1 MNTNEKFV
9 ITISREVGSGGH
21 TIGRKL
27 AKALGVRFCDK
38 DLISALRKE
47 FGLSTYE
54 IERIKGEKKNWLD
67 SFLEKFAPITRE
79 EGIIAAQPDVL
90 EDWNHTVTTED
101 VFEAESKILEELA
114 AGGSCV
120 IAGRSGF
127 FVLNDHPN
135 KLDIFI
141 TASLDK
147 PIARVMRKQGIKEE
161 QAKAIIENVDRSRET
176 YVKRFAGTTRY
187 DLRNYDL
194 VLNVDNLDEDQAVA
208 CILQFLGVK

>member
-54 IERIKGEKKNWLD
+54 IERIKAAKKNWLD

-147 PIARVMRKQGIKEE
+147 RIARVMRKQGLKEE

>member
-147 PIARVMRKQGIKEE
+147 RIARVMRKQGLKEE

-208 CILQFLGVK
+208 CILQFLGVN

>member
-147 PIARVMRKQGIKEE
+147 RIARVMRKQGLKEE

-194 VLNVDNLDEDQAVA
+194 VLNVDNLDEDRAVA

>member
-147 PIARVMRKQGIKEE
+147 RIARVMRKQGLKEE